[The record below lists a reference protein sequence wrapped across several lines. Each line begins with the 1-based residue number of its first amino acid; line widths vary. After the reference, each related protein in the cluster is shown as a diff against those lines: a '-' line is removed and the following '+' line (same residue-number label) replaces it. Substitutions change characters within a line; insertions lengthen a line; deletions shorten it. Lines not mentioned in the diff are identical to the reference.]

1 MYFNCNV
8 SIYWIDFFT
17 TVKNPSKMFQFLD
30 VTESYEGKS
39 PNQPTTGCV
48 NISVLMPVLAVAVM
62 SLLLFIHLV
71 IRGKRAQENQ
81 LKTKRMKQSDDG
93 SSRHSEAST
102 AVIEEP
108 IEMHANEY
116 TSRPMG
122 NGQVSR
128 SLGDA
133 NVSRSPVSGRTT
145 RNPVYGHASRSP
157 VSGRG
162 SRSPI
167 SERASRSPVNIR
179 SSRSPGNVH
188 EIRSSVNENR
198 SWVPNQEDQDH
209 KF

>member
-1 MYFNCNV
+1 
-8 SIYWIDFFT
+8 
-17 TVKNPSKMFQFLD
+17 MFQFLD
-30 VTESYEGKS
+30 VIESNEGKS
-39 PNQPTTGCV
+39 PSQPTTGCV

-81 LKTKRMKQSDDG
+81 LKTKRMKQSDDA

-122 NGQVSR
+122 NGHVSR
-128 SLGDA
+128 SPVDA
-133 NVSRSPVSGRTT
+133 HVLHSPVSGRTT

-157 VSGRG
+157 VTG
-162 SRSPI
+162 
-167 SERASRSPVNIR
+167 RASRSPVNIR
-179 SSRSPGNVH
+179 SSLSP
-188 EIRSSVNENR
+188 VNENQ
-198 SWVPNQEDQDH
+198 SWVPSQEDQDH